1 MKWALCLRWVY
12 QVYGRLVS
20 QDIFLWNLKC
30 RDGVRHVCLFS
41 ELRHVCELSDAIIRH
56 VCDLIL
62 SEEIGSVYP
71 PLARSGEWP
80 RGGGAA
86 GQPLFLTDW

>member
-1 MKWALCLRWVY
+1 MWIRSVEMAHEMSV
-12 QVYGRLVS
+12 
-20 QDIFLWNLKC
+20 F
-30 RDGVRHVCLFS
+30 FS

-86 GQPLFLTDW
+86 GRPLFLTYW